1 MSYEKKTWS
10 DRQTEFPTRRKFVA
24 TNSTNVYDVER
35 AEGTVYDAGDAF
47 SASTMNDLES
57 RIDNGKLDADLSNL
71 LLEALKNS
79 VVVRDYVYQVGRVI
93 EFGIEVDPNETV
105 GGTWLPFAEGC
116 TTVGLD
122 PDDSDF
128 NQVGKTG
135 GSKTASY
142 ALGNNGYAKI
152 DATATNPATLKYA
165 RKNVDSYAT
174 QFVMT
179 GGQGATM
186 TTEESTTSR
195 AVVLGGTTE
204 EGSNTQPYI
213 VSSKWIRVA

>member
-1 MSYEKKTWS
+1 MAEYTEKLNLKKPS
-10 DRQTEFPTRRKFVA
+10 PEDF
-24 TNSTNVYDVER
+24 YDIADFNANTDILEQEVGSLKDWKS
-35 AEGTVYDAGDAF
+35 AFKVWFLDTFLKVGTVIERGDDINP
-47 SASTMNDLES
+47 ST
-57 RIDNGKLDADLSNL
+57 I
-71 LLEALKNS
+71 
-79 VVVRDYVYQVGRVI
+79 Y
-93 EFGIEVDPNETV
+93 
-105 GGTWLPFAEGC
+105 GGTWQPYAQGR

-122 PDDSDF
+122 PDDPDF
-128 NQVGKTG
+128 NEVGKTG

-165 RKNVDSYAT
+165 RKSVDSYAT

-186 TTEESTTSR
+186 TTEDSTTSR